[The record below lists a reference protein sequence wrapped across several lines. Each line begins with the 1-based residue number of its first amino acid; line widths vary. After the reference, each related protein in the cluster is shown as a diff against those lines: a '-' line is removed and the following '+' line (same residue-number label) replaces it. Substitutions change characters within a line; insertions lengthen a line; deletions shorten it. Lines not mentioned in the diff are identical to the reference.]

1 MRLSLLGLSSVTA
14 LLVVG
19 YALSGGPVS
28 AADKPLVGFIISVP
42 DNPFYVKMLE
52 GANRKADEVGVRLQS
67 IAAFENDAQVTA
79 IENLV
84 SAGAKTI
91 LLVPADTVAIVPAVE
106 KARAAGVLVIAIDHP
121 VNPTN
126 AADATMATD
135 NFEAGVLIG
144 EWAGKTLGPK
154 AATAKIAMLDND
166 EMQTTVDVMRD
177 HGFLKG
183 FGIAYD
189 DPNRNG
195 SEHDPRVV
203 GHATTK
209 TGSNEGG
216 RTGME
221 NLLQKDPGINV
232 VYTINEL
239 VAAGAHAALE
249 AAGKTNVMIVSV
261 DGGCSG
267 VRNVKAGVIG
277 ATAMQFPLLMASMGV
292 EAAAEYIKTGKKPAP
307 TPGLDF
313 VNTGVKLITDHPV
326 PGVDSITSEEGLKR
340 CWG

>member
-1 MRLSLLGLSSVTA
+1 MRVPALTLPLGVA
-14 LLVVG
+14 LL
-19 YALSGGPVS
+19 AISSTIAGGPAR
-28 AADKPLVGFIISVP
+28 AADKPLVGMIEP
-42 DNPFYVKMLE
+42 QADNPFYVKMLE
-52 GANRKADEVGVRLQS
+52 GANKKAEEVGVRLQN
-67 IAAFENDAQVTA
+67 IVALENDAQVAA

-91 LLVPADTVAIVPAVE
+91 LLVPMDTKAIVPAVK
-106 KARAAGVLVIAIDHP
+106 KARDAGVLVISIDHP
-121 VNPTN
+121 VDPAN

-135 NFEAGVLIG
+135 NFEAGVIIG
-144 EWAGKTLGPK
+144 EWAAKTLGAK

-166 EMQTTVDVMRD
+166 AMQTTVDVARD

-203 GHATTK
+203 GHAVTNSGTV
-209 TGSNEGG
+209 EGG

-221 NLLQKDPGINV
+221 NLLQKNPDINV

-239 VAAGAHAALE
+239 VAAGAHAALQ
-249 AAGKTNVMIVSV
+249 AASKTDVLIVSV

-267 VRNVKAGVIG
+267 VRNIKAGVIG

-292 EAAAEYIKTGKKPAP
+292 QAGADFAKSGKKPEA
-307 TPGLDF
+307 TPSLNF
-313 VNTGVKLITDHPV
+313 INTGVKLITDHPV
-326 PGVDSITSEEGLKR
+326 AGLDSVTSEEGLKL